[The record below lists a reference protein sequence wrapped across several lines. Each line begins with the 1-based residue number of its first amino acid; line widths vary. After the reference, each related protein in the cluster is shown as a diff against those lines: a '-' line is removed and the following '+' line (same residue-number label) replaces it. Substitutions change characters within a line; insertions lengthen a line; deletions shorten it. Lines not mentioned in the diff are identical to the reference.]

1 MLCQKLKQTLTWLTL
16 LVALQGSIFVSLANA
31 DKPPTAPLVVIER
44 QEFVDLLARYQF
56 LTEERDALTKIVDA
70 QRAQIDAVRAESAS
84 KTQLIDQLQAQ
95 LQDSQSKLAV
105 VEEDRERLESQL
117 KSNGFWD
124 TVKNY
129 LLIFV
134 GGIAAAALLF

>member
-1 MLCQKLKQTLTWLTL
+1 ML

-31 DKPPTAPLVVIER
+31 DRPPTAPLVVIER

-70 QRAQIDAVRAESAS
+70 QRSQIDAVRAESAS
-84 KTQLIDQLQAQ
+84 KSQLIEQLQAQ
-95 LQDSQSKLAV
+95 LQDSQSQLAV
-105 VEEDRERLESQL
+105 VERDREALEEQL
-117 KSNGFWD
+117 KYRGFWD

-129 LLIFV
+129 LIAVLT
-134 GGIAAAALLF
+134 GIAAIGALGLAF